1 MTYSLLVQNSI
12 PLGYWQLNGTGN
24 DFTSASNNAVI
35 TNATYTVPS
44 LTINSSSSLLVKP
57 SGASVVINN
66 IYDTFYSTFE
76 KTQMYFEFWFS
87 FNSNLDGSGYL
98 KNLSSASQYF
108 TNNILKI
115 LKIMNNSVEIGS
127 INYDYTRNTFRFSI
141 NGNNNSDAYIPVK
154 NLNNSFYIVC
164 GYKNKTLSINVNGE
178 TGAGGVVNDS
188 SLFPDRKTSSVQ
200 FVADSTSL
208 NSTASFNYIISDLAI
223 YNYSINKDQMRKKV
237 VWAFNN
243 DKPSSITGVT
253 GTSYFDTY
261 ETDLHVLR
269 NNYVHGT
276 DFNQKVLDFN
286 LNINDLTGLT
296 PQQNILDVS
305 INSNS
310 NVAAS
315 VQFSSSGVKINDF
328 GSLLFKDFGKI
339 LQGYNNFTLNT
350 QIYFTGT
357 SSVDYIFSF
366 PDKNTNNNIF
376 GTIEKTGFYIKFYDY
391 STASITT
398 LLSYNTTVTTGSY
411 NFAFSTNSGSYYMYA
426 TASNG
431 TGSTIYTASFELG
444 VDYQTQLEIG
454 NFLTIS
460 SSNSYSL
467 FKNFGIT
474 TVPYNNF
481 SGFDF
486 TENKMFMSRFTQNLS
501 VSQLAYW
508 ITSIPF
514 SSYGMDI
521 IGSKVT
527 WDSMDNM
534 LVQTSTDGG
543 SNWTTIQRGSQI
555 PTASYKTL
563 TNDVLIKFT
572 TPYEYSI
579 ENLYQSLDTIQ
590 IILYK
595 DLSFFS
601 RDNKYYMYSI
611 PDTSGSHTY
620 TLQRM
625 DGPINYRK
633 DNFGIKFDKITGV
646 PDGYAI
652 IVSSSQSS
660 PLNLYAI
667 DFYLK
672 HNSIISG
679 KQNFILNSDPGTA
692 SPTLYVDGITS
703 NTYRYPSGS
712 LFVNGNFVS
721 DNTFTPK
728 VGEFY
733 HLMFAFGG
741 QYNGSAIYIGGNLQG
756 SASTHI
762 HSNIGYINLWPY
774 QISASSASTRFGYFV
789 SNNIVQI
796 VDSVNNNT
804 RWQPNW
810 NINSINST
818 KAYKIGRI

>member
-1 MTYSLLVQNSI
+1 
-12 PLGYWQLNGTGN
+12 
-24 DFTSASNNAVI
+24 
-35 TNATYTVPS
+35 
-44 LTINSSSSLLVKP
+44 
-57 SGASVVINN
+57 
-66 IYDTFYSTFE
+66 
-76 KTQMYFEFWFS
+76 
-87 FNSNLDGSGYL
+87 
-98 KNLSSASQYF
+98 
-108 TNNILKI
+108 
-115 LKIMNNSVEIGS
+115 
-127 INYDYTRNTFRFSI
+127 
-141 NGNNNSDAYIPVK
+141 
-154 NLNNSFYIVC
+154 
-164 GYKNKTLSINVNGE
+164 
-178 TGAGGVVNDS
+178 
-188 SLFPDRKTSSVQ
+188 
-200 FVADSTSL
+200 
-208 NSTASFNYIISDLAI
+208 
-223 YNYSINKDQMRKKV
+223 
-237 VWAFNN
+237 
-243 DKPSSITGVT
+243 
-253 GTSYFDTY
+253 
-261 ETDLHVLR
+261 
-269 NNYVHGT
+269 
-276 DFNQKVLDFN
+276 
-286 LNINDLTGLT
+286 
-296 PQQNILDVS
+296 
-305 INSNS
+305 
-310 NVAAS
+310 
-315 VQFSSSGVKINDF
+315 
-328 GSLLFKDFGKI
+328 
-339 LQGYNNFTLNT
+339 
-350 QIYFTGT
+350 
-357 SSVDYIFSF
+357 
-366 PDKNTNNNIF
+366 
-376 GTIEKTGFYIKFYDY
+376 
-391 STASITT
+391 
-398 LLSYNTTVTTGSY
+398 
-411 NFAFSTNSGSYYMYA
+411 
-426 TASNG
+426 
-431 TGSTIYTASFELG
+431 
-444 VDYQTQLEIG
+444 
-454 NFLTIS
+454 
-460 SSNSYSL
+460 
-467 FKNFGIT
+467 
-474 TVPYNNF
+474 
-481 SGFDF
+481 
-486 TENKMFMSRFTQNLS
+486 
-501 VSQLAYW
+501 
-508 ITSIPF
+508 
-514 SSYGMDI
+514 MDI